1 MWRAIAISG
10 WLAVVLAGCAGRIE
24 PRDDVRDAIVEDRT
38 GWTKL
43 GERVVHRGPRRGD
56 HDTIAVTAAEGTF
69 TRMMLVV
76 EHSALEL
83 YDVTVTFG
91 DGSRFSPETRQVF
104 GKNTRSRV
112 IDFPGG
118 PRIVRKVDFR
128 YRNLRGGGRAQIELW
143 AR

>member
-1 MWRAIAISG
+1 MWRVILILGLWVGA
-10 WLAVVLAGCAGRIE
+10 AGCAGRAE
-24 PRDDVRDAIVEDRT
+24 RRDDVRDAIVEERT

-43 GERVVHRGPRRGD
+43 GERVVHRAPRRGD
-56 HDTIAVTAAEGTF
+56 HDTIVVTAAEGTF
-69 TRMMLVV
+69 SRMMLVV

-91 DGSRFSPETRQVF
+91 DGSKFSPETRHVF

-112 IDFPGG
+112 VDFPGG
-118 PRIVRKVDFR
+118 ARVIRKVDFS
-128 YRNLRGGGRAQIELW
+128 YRNLRGGGRAQIEFW